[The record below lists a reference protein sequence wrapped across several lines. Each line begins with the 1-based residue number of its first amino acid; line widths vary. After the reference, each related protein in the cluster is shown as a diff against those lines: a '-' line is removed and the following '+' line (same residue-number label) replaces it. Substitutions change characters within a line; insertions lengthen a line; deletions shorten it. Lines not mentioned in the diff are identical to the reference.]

1 MPAMPPSNN
10 RRHSLNTLP
19 TRWSYQNLNH
29 AILSEMPKGSHTPIF
44 MELGQFFGLI
54 HKLKPPN
61 EAYPLSA
68 EWVLF
73 CSIAASLAS
82 LAPLR

>member
-1 MPAMPPSNN
+1 MPATPASNN
-10 RRHSLNTLP
+10 TRHLLNTLP
-19 TRWSYQNLNH
+19 TRWSYQNLNN
-29 AILSEMPKGSHTPIF
+29 AILSEMLQRSHTPIF
-44 MELGQFFGLI
+44 MELGQFFGPI
-54 HKLKPPN
+54 HRPKPPN